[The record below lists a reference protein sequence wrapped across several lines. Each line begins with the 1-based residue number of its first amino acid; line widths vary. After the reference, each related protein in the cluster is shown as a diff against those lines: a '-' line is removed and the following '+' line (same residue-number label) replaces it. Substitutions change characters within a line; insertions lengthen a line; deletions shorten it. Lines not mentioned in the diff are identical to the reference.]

1 MHSVSWTKLLRIAS
15 LDATIEWSR
24 RIRVKSFSH
33 GVEELRRVLDLGRQH
48 WLLGAGASFESGIPL
63 MYALTE
69 RVKHILEGGDLEIFE
84 ATMSDLPDD
93 AHVEHT
99 LSHLGDLIALA
110 ERSKGKTAH
119 LVGKDVPL
127 EQLEAT
133 YRAIVGAIA
142 VTVRYG
148 YRSAFRG
155 AEEEIGRHDSP
166 IVDVAAHVE
175 FVRQVFGGRINLEP
189 RSQVGFITTNYD
201 TLLEDALAIERRV
214 ALDGFSGGAIA
225 YWDGNSIDP
234 SVNANNRE
242 HRVLKLHGSVD
253 WFRDSYAGLL
263 RVRYG
268 VKYLSELSET
278 LIYPQATKYLETQK
292 DPFAKIFDYFR
303 RILQSPESHLLAIV
317 GYSFGDNHING
328 EIEQALASKSNK
340 TVIVAFSREVPVENG
355 TDVCDTLKS
364 WLGNDDFGSRIYV
377 ATDKAL
383 YHGRSRVDNP
393 SAESDLKWWTFSG
406 MTNFLESG
414 VVA

>member
-1 MHSVSWTKLLRIAS
+1 M
-15 LDATIEWSR
+15 
-24 RIRVKSFSH
+24 KSFSH

-48 WLLGAGASFESGIPL
+48 WLLGAGASLVSGIPL
-63 MYALTE
+63 MYPLTA
-69 RVKHILEGGDLEIFE
+69 RVKSQLQDADLEIFL

-110 ERSKGKTAH
+110 ERSRNKTAH
-119 LVGKDVPL
+119 LAGRDIDQQ
-127 EQLEAT
+127 QLETT
-133 YRAIVGAIA
+133 YRTIIKVIA

-148 YRSAFRG
+148 YRSAYNNDP
-155 AEEEIGRHDSP
+155 EQIGTYEAP
-166 IVDVAAHVE
+166 IVDVDAHVK

-225 YWDGNSIDP
+225 YWDGQSIDP
-234 SVNANNRE
+234 STSTGYRE

-253 WFRDSYAGLL
+253 WFKNSEVGLL

-268 VKYLSELSET
+268 VKYLSDLAST

-292 DPFAKIFDYFR
+292 DPFAKIFDCFR
-303 RILQSPESHLLAIV
+303 RVLQSPESHLLAIV

-328 EIEQALASKSNK
+328 EIEGALENKDNK
-340 TVIVAFSREVPVENG
+340 TIVVAFSRENVTETGTEICAILKQWLENEE
-355 TDVCDTLKS
+355 
-364 WLGNDDFGSRIYV
+364 FGSRIYV
-377 ATDKAL
+377 ATNKAL
-383 YHGRSRVDNP
+383 YHGHSRYAQEP
-393 SAESDLKWWTFSG
+393 AGADLQWWTFDG
-406 MTNFLESG
+406 VTKFLESG
-414 VVA
+414 ALI

>member
-1 MHSVSWTKLLRIAS
+1 M
-15 LDATIEWSR
+15 
-24 RIRVKSFSH
+24 KSFSH
-33 GVEELRRVLDLGRQH
+33 GIEELRRVLDLGRQH
-48 WLLGAGASFESGIPL
+48 WLLGAGASLVSGIPL
-63 MYALTE
+63 MYALTT
-69 RVKHILEGGDLEIFE
+69 RVKSQLQDLDLEIFL

-110 ERSKGKTAH
+110 ERSKSKTAH
-119 LVGKDVPL
+119 LAGKDVDL
-127 EQLEAT
+127 LQLETT
-133 YRAIVGAIA
+133 YRTIIKVIA

-148 YRSAFRG
+148 YRSAYNG
-155 AEEEIGRHDSP
+155 AAEQIGTYETP
-166 IVDVAAHVE
+166 IVDIDSHVK

-214 ALDGFSGGAIA
+214 ALDGFSGGSIA
-225 YWDGNSIDP
+225 YWDGQSIDP
-234 SVNANNRE
+234 STSTGYRE

-253 WFRDSYAGLL
+253 WFKNAEVGLL

-268 VKYLSELSET
+268 VKYLSDLAGT

-292 DPFAKIFDYFR
+292 DPFAKIFDCFR

-328 EIEQALASKSNK
+328 EIENALASKNNK
-340 TVIVAFSREVPVENG
+340 TIVVAFSRENATEEG
-355 TDVCDTLKS
+355 TEVCTTLKK
-364 WLGNDDFGSRIYV
+364 WLENKEFGSRIYV

-383 YHGRSRVDNP
+383 YHGSSRYSQEPVDG
-393 SAESDLKWWTFSG
+393 DLQWWTFDG
-406 MTNFLESG
+406 VTKFLESG
-414 VVA
+414 ALT

>member
-1 MHSVSWTKLLRIAS
+1 M
-15 LDATIEWSR
+15 
-24 RIRVKSFSH
+24 KSFSH
-33 GVEELRRVLDLGRQH
+33 GIEELRRVLDLGRQH
-48 WLLGAGASFESGIPL
+48 WLLGAGASLVSGIPL
-63 MYALTE
+63 MYPLTA
-69 RVKHILEGGDLEIFE
+69 RVKSQLQDSDLEIFL

-110 ERSKGKTAH
+110 ERSKSKTTH
-119 LVGKDVPL
+119 LAGKDIDL
-127 EQLEAT
+127 QQLEAT
-133 YRAIVGAIA
+133 YRTIIKVIA

-148 YRSAFRG
+148 YRSAYDDA
-155 AEEEIGRHDSP
+155 AEQIGTYETP
-166 IVDVAAHVE
+166 IVDVDPHVK

-225 YWDGNSIDP
+225 YWDGQSIDP
-234 SVNANNRE
+234 STSTGYRE

-253 WFRDSYAGLL
+253 WFKSSEVGLL

-268 VKYLSELSET
+268 VKYLSDLAGT

-292 DPFAKIFDYFR
+292 DPFAKIFDCFR
-303 RILQSPESHLLAIV
+303 RVLQSPESHLLAIV

-328 EIEQALASKSNK
+328 EIENALASKSNK
-340 TVIVAFSREVPVENG
+340 TIVVAFSRENTIEGG
-355 TDVCDTLKS
+355 TEVCKTLKK
-364 WLGNDDFGSRIYV
+364 WLEDKEFGSRIYV

-383 YHGRSRVDNP
+383 YHGSSRYAQEPV
-393 SAESDLKWWTFSG
+393 SGDLKWWTFDG
-406 MTNFLESG
+406 VTKFLESG
-414 VVA
+414 ALT

>member
-1 MHSVSWTKLLRIAS
+1 M
-15 LDATIEWSR
+15 
-24 RIRVKSFSH
+24 KSFSH

-63 MYALTE
+63 MYALTA
-69 RVKHILEGGDLEIFE
+69 RVKHLLEGVDLTIFE

-110 ERSKGKTAH
+110 ERSKSKTAH
-119 LVGKDVPL
+119 LSGNDISL

-133 YRAIVGAIA
+133 YRKIVGAIA
-142 VTVRYG
+142 STVRYG
-148 YRSAFRG
+148 YRSASAG

-166 IVDVAAHVE
+166 IVDVDSHVD
-175 FVRQVFGGRINLEP
+175 FVRQVFGGRINLEA

-225 YWDGNSIDP
+225 FWDGKSIDP
-234 SVNANNRE
+234 ANSASNRE

-253 WFRDSYAGLL
+253 WFRHSNAGLL
-263 RVRYG
+263 RIRYG
-268 VKYLSELSET
+268 VKYLADLSGT

-292 DPFAKIFDYFR
+292 DPFAKIFDCFR
-303 RILQSPESHLLAIV
+303 RILQSTESHLLAIV

-328 EIEQALASKSNK
+328 EIVQALESKGNK
-340 TVIVAFSREVPVENG
+340 TVIVAFSREIPGEDG
-355 TDVCDTLKS
+355 TTVCETLKS
-364 WLGNDDFGSRIYV
+364 WLENDDFGSRVYV

-383 YHGRSRVDNP
+383 YHGRFRVDDH
-393 SAESDLKWWTFSG
+393 SAEADLKWWTFSG
-406 MTNFLESG
+406 MTKFLESG